1 MLGLLAVILQLPL
14 QAFDSVVHIAAD
26 QLEPLR
32 VASNLI
38 LGVAA
43 RLAARPGRF
52 SGPIIFITSAASLAL
67 NIAFL
72 FQVCLANLSTGGLR
86 YPLFAFVAGS
96 LALAYWQWRRI
107 GSSSTG

>member
-1 MLGLLAVILQLPL
+1 MLGLLPVIVQLFL
-14 QAFDSVVHIAAD
+14 QAFDIVVHVATD

-43 RLAARPGRF
+43 FIAARPGRF
-52 SGPIIFITSAASLAL
+52 AGPIIFVASVAYLVL
-67 NIAFL
+67 NILFL
-72 FQVCLANLSTGGLR
+72 FQFGLTNPSTGGLR